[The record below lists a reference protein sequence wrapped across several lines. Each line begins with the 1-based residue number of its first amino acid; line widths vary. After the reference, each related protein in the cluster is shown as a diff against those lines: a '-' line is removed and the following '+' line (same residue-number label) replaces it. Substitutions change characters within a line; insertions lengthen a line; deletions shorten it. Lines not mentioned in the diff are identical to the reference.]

1 LPHVCEFLET
11 VTSRWLEESLK
22 KCDQEPPI
30 PHKKNLVL
38 LPQTTKLVLPYTPK
52 HPHSHE
58 QKLKYLDHLFLPL
71 MNAFMV
77 GNILKKLSMDFP
89 MIDGVFVPN
98 FRTITF
104 SLTSLKLE
112 GSTPNLFTSLNL
124 RPFINDG
131 EQMMSRLRCFKTN

>member
-1 LPHVCEFLET
+1 
-11 VTSRWLEESLK
+11 
-22 KCDQEPPI
+22 
-30 PHKKNLVL
+30 
-38 LPQTTKLVLPYTPK
+38 
-52 HPHSHE
+52 
-58 QKLKYLDHLFLPL
+58 